1 MARKLARQT
10 LTLTEKRHICWLA
23 ECEGAPQKSIALA
36 YKVTPRYIQMLL
48 KANRKHAWHAFH
60 PCWTCGNESAAPDA
74 FCNDECESKWNA
86 AFEILKEKGQAAS
99 IVAFRPLYCT
109 KLDAEKEQLFQQFDK
124 RL

>member
-1 MARKLARQT
+1 MPKKQI
-10 LTLTEKRHICWLA
+10 LTLTDKRHICWLVSGGERRA
-23 ECEGAPQKSIALA
+23 EIAKR
-36 YKVTPRYIQMLL
+36 YQITPRYLEMLVAED
-48 KANRKHAWHAFH
+48 KKHAWHAFH